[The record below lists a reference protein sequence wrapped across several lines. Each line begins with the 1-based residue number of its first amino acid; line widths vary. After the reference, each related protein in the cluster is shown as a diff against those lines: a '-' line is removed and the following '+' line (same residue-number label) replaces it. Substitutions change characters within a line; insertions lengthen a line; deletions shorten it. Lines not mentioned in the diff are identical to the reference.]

1 MECKMIVEIFG
12 KEQCPF
18 CDKAKG
24 LAEREGHEYTY
35 MQLGLDFEFPA
46 FMEKFPTART
56 FPQIIVNGK
65 SIGGFTEYEGL
76 VNFGKQG
83 QYIEENKT
91 KTT

>member
-1 MECKMIVEIFG
+1 MIVEIFG

-35 MQLGLDFEFPA
+35 MQLGLDFEFPD

-65 SIGGFTEYEGL
+65 SIGGFTEYEGI
-76 VNFGKQG
+76 VKSGKQG
-83 QYIEENKT
+83 Q
-91 KTT
+91 

>member
-1 MECKMIVEIFG
+1 MDTNLIRNFSIIAHIDHGKSTLADRLIQEC
-12 KEQCPF
+12 
-18 CDKAKG
+18 KG

-35 MQLGLDFEFPA
+35 MQLGLDFEFPD

-83 QYIEENKT
+83 Q
-91 KTT
+91 